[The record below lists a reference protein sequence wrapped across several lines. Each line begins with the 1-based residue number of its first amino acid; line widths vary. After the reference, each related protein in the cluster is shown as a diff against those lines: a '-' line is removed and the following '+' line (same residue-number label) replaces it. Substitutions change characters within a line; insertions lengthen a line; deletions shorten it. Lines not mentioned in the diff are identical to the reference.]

1 MPTFIHPAR
10 KSRVPSRESR
20 DKRCRVPSPETRDN
34 LLTPKH
40 GFQLLATRYSRLATV
55 FLMLAGVAAWAQ
67 ANPPKS
73 TPERATQAHAR
84 DSAPKP
90 DDVSGMYTFLREGE
104 FVEVDVEPDGRVTG
118 FISRYGERD
127 SDRGAFLDHMFTKGS
142 MQGNKLAFTTRSVH
156 GVSFEFKGTVDR
168 GEGKAPG
175 AEAYHVIKGTL
186 TQMTE
191 DKDHKTS
198 AQQREVEFKSF
209 PADAIMAPRKKD

>member
-1 MPTFIHPAR
+1 MQKFIHPSG
-10 KSRVPSRESR
+10 KYPVPGTEYRATSNNSLRAS
-20 DKRCRVPSPETRDN
+20 TN
-34 LLTPKH
+34 
-40 GFQLLATRYSRLATV
+40 ATRVIKLLRLGTWYSLLGTV
-55 FLMLAGVAAWAQ
+55 FLVLASVAAWPQ
-67 ANPPKS
+67 AN
-73 TPERATQAHAR
+73 AR
-84 DSAPKP
+84 APKP
-90 DDVSGMYTFLREGE
+90 ASDDVSGMYTFLREGE

-156 GVSFEFKGTVDR
+156 GVAFEFKGTVER

-186 TQMTE
+186 TQITE

-198 AQQREVEFKSF
+198 AQQREVVFKSF
-209 PADAIMAPRKKD
+209 PAEAIMPPHKKD

>member
-1 MPTFIHPAR
+1 MHTFIDPSGKYPVPGTEYRATSNNSLR
-10 KSRVPSRESR
+10 ASTNAVRVAE
-20 DKRCRVPSPETRDN
+20 
-34 LLTPKH
+34 LLRL
-40 GFQLLATRYSRLATV
+40 GAWYSVLGTV
-55 FLMLAGVAAWAQ
+55 FLMLASVAAWAQ
-67 ANPPKS
+67 AN
-73 TPERATQAHAR
+73 AR
-84 DSAPKP
+84 APKP
-90 DDVSGMYTFLREGE
+90 ASDDVSGMYTFLREGE

-156 GVSFEFKGTVDR
+156 GVAFEFKGTVER

-186 TQMTE
+186 TQITE

-198 AQQREVEFKSF
+198 AQQREVVFKSF
-209 PADAIMAPRKKD
+209 PAEAIMPPHKKD

>member
-1 MPTFIHPAR
+1 MQTFIRPTG
-10 KSRVPSRESR
+10 KYRVPGTEYRATSNNSLRASTNAM
-20 DKRCRVPSPETRDN
+20 RVTK
-34 LLTPKH
+34 LLRLGTWYLVL
-40 GFQLLATRYSRLATV
+40 GTVLVLLAS
-55 FLMLAGVAAWAQ
+55 VAAWAQ
-67 ANPPKS
+67 ANAPKS
-73 TPERATQAHAR
+73 TPERATQARAQ

-156 GVSFEFKGTVDR
+156 GVAFEFKGSVDR

-186 TQMTE
+186 TQTTE

-198 AQQREVEFKSF
+198 AQQREVVFKSF
-209 PADAIMAPRKKD
+209 PADAIMAPHKKD